1 MELRLAVG
9 GFQPADVVKKGQL
22 METKPLKR
30 RGTKST
36 EERIQII
43 DSASS
48 VFQIRTLPNCG

>member
-30 RGTKST
+30 SGTK
-36 EERIQII
+36 
-43 DSASS
+43 
-48 VFQIRTLPNCG
+48 